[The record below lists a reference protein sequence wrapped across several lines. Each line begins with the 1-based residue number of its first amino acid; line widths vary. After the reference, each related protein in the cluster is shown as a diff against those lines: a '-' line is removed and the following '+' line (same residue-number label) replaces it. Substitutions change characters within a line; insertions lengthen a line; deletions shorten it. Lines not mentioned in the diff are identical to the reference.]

1 VNTADVTPGTRAS
14 EADDGAELA
23 REIGAL
29 VREWGLRE
37 VRPTVVER
45 ERREEFPRDL
55 YRQMGELGFFGCCV
69 PESLGGTGAGFRAL
83 AAVSENLAWVYPPLS
98 ASMNLQAATVPL
110 TIANWGSA
118 EQQQAWVPGL
128 VSGELL
134 GCNAMTEPDGG
145 SDFLGA
151 MRTRAVRD
159 GDHYVLNGAKM
170 WITNANVADVA
181 VVYAKTDP
189 AAGHRGVTAFVV
201 PTSTPGFEATR
212 VPCRGL
218 GKLMPTNEVSL
229 VDVRVPSSAL
239 LGDEGQGFVVA
250 MNAMDYGRLTVAA
263 RSVGLA
269 QACLDAALA
278 YADERTAFGEKIGA
292 FQMVKKQ
299 LADMVAEVS
308 AARALVAIAA
318 QRYDTGD
325 LATRESS
332 VAKYYAGEVCNRAA
346 QATAE
351 IFGGAAFMDELPIG
365 LYLNFA
371 KLWQTGEGS
380 ANIQAVLIADDALG
394 WKRMDRHRTVLKDL
408 QDTRRDMEVAR

>member
-1 VNTADVTPGTRAS
+1 MTAVVDDRDRAS
-14 EADDGAELA
+14 VAE
-23 REIGAL
+23 EIGTL
-29 VREWGLRE
+29 VRTWGVRE
-37 VRPTVVER
+37 VRPTLTER
-45 ERREEFPRDL
+45 EALGEFPRDL
-55 YRQMGELGFFGCCV
+55 YRQMGDLGFFGCCFA
-69 PESLGGTGAGFRAL
+69 ERFGGTGMGFRAL
-83 AAVSENLAWVYPPLS
+83 AAVSEALAWVYPPLS

-110 TIANWGSA
+110 TIATWGSTAQA
-118 EQQQAWVPGL
+118 ERWVPGL

-134 GCNAMTEPDGG
+134 GANAMTEPDGG

-151 MRTRAVRD
+151 MRTRAVRE
-159 GDHYVLNGAKM
+159 GDDFVINGSKM

-189 AAGHRGVTAFVV
+189 GAGHRGVTAFVV
-201 PTSTPGFEATR
+201 PTDDPGFEATR

-218 GKLMPTNEVSL
+218 GKLMPTNSVSL
-229 VDVRVPSSAL
+229 TDVRVPVDAV
-239 LGDEGQGFVVA
+239 LGEVGGGFVVA
-250 MNAMDYGRLTVAA
+250 MNALDYGRLTVAS

-278 YADERTAFGEKIGA
+278 YADERSAFGEKIGS

-299 LADMVAEVS
+299 LADMTAEVA
-308 AARALVAIAA
+308 AARALVRAA
-318 QRYDTGD
+318 AEQYDDGD

-332 VAKYYAGEVCNRAA
+332 IAKYYAGEVCNRAA

-351 IFGGAAFMDELPIG
+351 IFGGAAFSDDLPIG
-365 LYLNFA
+365 LYLNYA

-394 WKRMDRHRTVLKDL
+394 WKSMDRHRSVLK
-408 QDTRRDMEVAR
+408 TEVVS